1 METPILQYAG
11 GVIAAK
17 LDRTEKEL
25 VHGVS
30 FHISRGESLALIG
43 ETGSGKT
50 LIAQSVMGVLPGNV
64 RLVSGEVLFCGKA
77 LPKGKKL
84 RSMLGR
90 EIVYIPQNGHEF
102 LDPSRSIRRQ
112 MFDSIAKLG
121 IAAPLREAF
130 AREKLTQVGFTQPE
144 AILDR
149 YAFQLSGGMA
159 QRVTIAL
166 ALCSQAKLLIADE
179 PTNGLDQDSKQQ
191 TLSLLNDLFP
201 DAAKLVITHDIS
213 VAATCGRILV
223 LCGGKML
230 ETGAGCPAPSLHPSP
245 AGCLGGKWDAGNAGF
260 ADGGGR
266 LSLLSP
272 LSRSLR
278 TMPCRNT
285 PEDAGRQ
292 RMVVLQG
299 MISME
304 QIDKVLQNVTLDI
317 PDGQICGIFGKSG
330 IGKST
335 LAKVLCGICPPDG
348 GRILLDGQCLVS
360 QNTPY
365 DRKLGLSIQMVY
377 QQPYATLDP
386 RQKIGSGF
394 KELIRYHGFAP
405 RGEER
410 ALTEDVLVKVG
421 LEPQILAHLP
431 HQISGG
437 EAQRVAI
444 ARCLLFRPK
453 LLILD
458 EATSMLDVSTQANVL
473 GMVRRQMQ
481 EHHGSILLISHDE
494 ALVNLLCDQIYVF
507 EKKHTN
513 QKEKNTK

>member
-1 METPILQYAG
+1 MEKTSPGEASARNLICYSMLIGSYTAIPAKTQSKGAAFLGEESAASLRRAGMQSNTGSEEHLETPILQYAG

-30 FHISRGESLALIG
+30 FHISHGESLALIG

-230 ETGAGCPAPSLHPSP
+230 ETGSSALVLAAPRHPYTQ
-245 AGCLGGKWDAGNAGF
+245 ALLGCLGGKRDAGNAGF
-260 ADGGGR
+260 ADGGGH

-292 RMVVLQG
+292 RMV
-299 MISME
+299 
-304 QIDKVLQNVTLDI
+304 
-317 PDGQICGIFGKSG
+317 C
-330 IGKST
+330 
-335 LAKVLCGICPPDG
+335 C
-348 GRILLDGQCLVS
+348 
-360 QNTPY
+360 
-365 DRKLGLSIQMVY
+365 
-377 QQPYATLDP
+377 
-386 RQKIGSGF
+386 
-394 KELIRYHGFAP
+394 KE
-405 RGEER
+405 
-410 ALTEDVLVKVG
+410 
-421 LEPQILAHLP
+421 
-431 HQISGG
+431 
-437 EAQRVAI
+437 
-444 ARCLLFRPK
+444 
-453 LLILD
+453 
-458 EATSMLDVSTQANVL
+458 
-473 GMVRRQMQ
+473 
-481 EHHGSILLISHDE
+481 
-494 ALVNLLCDQIYVF
+494 
-507 EKKHTN
+507 
-513 QKEKNTK
+513 

>member
-1 METPILQYAG
+1 MQSNTGSEEHLETPILQYAG

-121 IAAPLREAF
+121 IAAPQREAF

-213 VAATCGRILV
+213 VAATCGRILG
-223 LCGGKML
+223 LCGKCWRL
-230 ETGAGCPAPSLHPSP
+230 AAPHWCWLPRAIPTPKPCWVPWWKTGCRKRRLCGRRRALVPSIAAVPQPSDDAVPKCP
-245 AGCLGGKWDAGNAGF
+245 
-260 ADGGGR
+260 GGR
-266 LSLLSP
+266 
-272 LSRSLR
+272 RE
-278 TMPCRNT
+278 TENGGAARNDLHGT
-285 PEDAGRQ
+285 
-292 RMVVLQG
+292 
-299 MISME
+299 
-304 QIDKVLQNVTLDI
+304 
-317 PDGQICGIFGKSG
+317 
-330 IGKST
+330 
-335 LAKVLCGICPPDG
+335 
-348 GRILLDGQCLVS
+348 
-360 QNTPY
+360 
-365 DRKLGLSIQMVY
+365 DR
-377 QQPYATLDP
+377 
-386 RQKIGSGF
+386 
-394 KELIRYHGFAP
+394 
-405 RGEER
+405 
-410 ALTEDVLVKVG
+410 
-421 LEPQILAHLP
+421 
-431 HQISGG
+431 
-437 EAQRVAI
+437 
-444 ARCLLFRPK
+444 
-453 LLILD
+453 
-458 EATSMLDVSTQANVL
+458 
-473 GMVRRQMQ
+473 
-481 EHHGSILLISHDE
+481 
-494 ALVNLLCDQIYVF
+494 
-507 EKKHTN
+507 
-513 QKEKNTK
+513 

>member
-1 METPILQYAG
+1 MQSNTGSEEHLETPILQYAG

-191 TLSLLNDLFP
+191 TLSLLNIQ
-201 DAAKLVITHDIS
+201 A
-213 VAATCGRILV
+213 
-223 LCGGKML
+223 
-230 ETGAGCPAPSLHPSP
+230 HP
-245 AGCLGGKWDAGNAGF
+245 
-260 ADGGGR
+260 
-266 LSLLSP
+266 
-272 LSRSLR
+272 
-278 TMPCRNT
+278 
-285 PEDAGRQ
+285 
-292 RMVVLQG
+292 
-299 MISME
+299 
-304 QIDKVLQNVTLDI
+304 
-317 PDGQICGIFGKSG
+317 GQKPGIFLQSMFH
-330 IGKST
+330 IGFILSKI
-335 LAKVLCGICPPDG
+335 AKC
-348 GRILLDGQCLVS
+348 
-360 QNTPY
+360 
-365 DRKLGLSIQMVY
+365 
-377 QQPYATLDP
+377 
-386 RQKIGSGF
+386 
-394 KELIRYHGFAP
+394 
-405 RGEER
+405 
-410 ALTEDVLVKVG
+410 
-421 LEPQILAHLP
+421 
-431 HQISGG
+431 
-437 EAQRVAI
+437 
-444 ARCLLFRPK
+444 CLLKKIIP
-453 LLILD
+453 
-458 EATSMLDVSTQANVL
+458 
-473 GMVRRQMQ
+473 VRQGTGCER
-481 EHHGSILLISHDE
+481 
-494 ALVNLLCDQIYVF
+494 N
-507 EKKHTN
+507 
-513 QKEKNTK
+513 KNFARF

>member
-1 METPILQYAG
+1 MQSNTGSEEHLETPILQYAG

-191 TLSLLNDLFP
+191 TLSLLNEMICSRMRQSSLSRMTFP
-201 DAAKLVITHDIS
+201 WQRPAAGSLS
-213 VAATCGRILV
+213 CAAGKCWRLAAPHWCWLPRAIPTPKPCWVPWWKTGCRKRRFCGRRRALV
-223 LCGGKML
+223 
-230 ETGAGCPAPSLHPSP
+230 PSIAAVPQPSD
-245 AGCLGGKWDAGNAGF
+245 DAVPKYP
-260 ADGGGR
+260 GGR
-266 LSLLSP
+266 WK
-272 LSRSLR
+272 
-278 TMPCRNT
+278 TENGGAARNDLHGT
-285 PEDAGRQ
+285 
-292 RMVVLQG
+292 
-299 MISME
+299 
-304 QIDKVLQNVTLDI
+304 
-317 PDGQICGIFGKSG
+317 
-330 IGKST
+330 
-335 LAKVLCGICPPDG
+335 
-348 GRILLDGQCLVS
+348 
-360 QNTPY
+360 
-365 DRKLGLSIQMVY
+365 DR
-377 QQPYATLDP
+377 
-386 RQKIGSGF
+386 
-394 KELIRYHGFAP
+394 
-405 RGEER
+405 
-410 ALTEDVLVKVG
+410 
-421 LEPQILAHLP
+421 
-431 HQISGG
+431 
-437 EAQRVAI
+437 
-444 ARCLLFRPK
+444 
-453 LLILD
+453 
-458 EATSMLDVSTQANVL
+458 
-473 GMVRRQMQ
+473 
-481 EHHGSILLISHDE
+481 
-494 ALVNLLCDQIYVF
+494 
-507 EKKHTN
+507 
-513 QKEKNTK
+513 

>member
-1 METPILQYAG
+1 MQSNIVSEGHLETPILQYAG

-121 IAAPLREAF
+121 IAAPQREAF

-191 TLSLLNDLFP
+191 TLSLLNIQ
-201 DAAKLVITHDIS
+201 A
-213 VAATCGRILV
+213 
-223 LCGGKML
+223 
-230 ETGAGCPAPSLHPSP
+230 HP
-245 AGCLGGKWDAGNAGF
+245 
-260 ADGGGR
+260 
-266 LSLLSP
+266 
-272 LSRSLR
+272 
-278 TMPCRNT
+278 
-285 PEDAGRQ
+285 
-292 RMVVLQG
+292 
-299 MISME
+299 
-304 QIDKVLQNVTLDI
+304 
-317 PDGQICGIFGKSG
+317 GQKPGIFLQSMFH
-330 IGKST
+330 IGFILSKI
-335 LAKVLCGICPPDG
+335 AKC
-348 GRILLDGQCLVS
+348 
-360 QNTPY
+360 
-365 DRKLGLSIQMVY
+365 
-377 QQPYATLDP
+377 
-386 RQKIGSGF
+386 
-394 KELIRYHGFAP
+394 
-405 RGEER
+405 
-410 ALTEDVLVKVG
+410 
-421 LEPQILAHLP
+421 
-431 HQISGG
+431 
-437 EAQRVAI
+437 
-444 ARCLLFRPK
+444 CLLKKIIP
-453 LLILD
+453 
-458 EATSMLDVSTQANVL
+458 
-473 GMVRRQMQ
+473 VRQGTGCER
-481 EHHGSILLISHDE
+481 
-494 ALVNLLCDQIYVF
+494 N
-507 EKKHTN
+507 
-513 QKEKNTK
+513 KNFSRF

>member
-30 FHISRGESLALIG
+30 FHISHGESLALIG

-201 DAAKLVITHDIS
+201 DAAKLVITPTPKPCW
-213 VAATCGRILV
+213 VPWWKTGCRKRRLCGRRRALV
-223 LCGGKML
+223 PSIAAVPQPSDDAVPK
-230 ETGAGCPAPSLHPSP
+230 CP
-245 AGCLGGKWDAGNAGF
+245 
-260 ADGGGR
+260 GGR
-266 LSLLSP
+266 
-272 LSRSLR
+272 RE
-278 TMPCRNT
+278 TENGGAARNDLHGT
-285 PEDAGRQ
+285 
-292 RMVVLQG
+292 
-299 MISME
+299 
-304 QIDKVLQNVTLDI
+304 
-317 PDGQICGIFGKSG
+317 
-330 IGKST
+330 
-335 LAKVLCGICPPDG
+335 
-348 GRILLDGQCLVS
+348 
-360 QNTPY
+360 
-365 DRKLGLSIQMVY
+365 DR
-377 QQPYATLDP
+377 
-386 RQKIGSGF
+386 
-394 KELIRYHGFAP
+394 
-405 RGEER
+405 
-410 ALTEDVLVKVG
+410 
-421 LEPQILAHLP
+421 
-431 HQISGG
+431 
-437 EAQRVAI
+437 
-444 ARCLLFRPK
+444 
-453 LLILD
+453 
-458 EATSMLDVSTQANVL
+458 
-473 GMVRRQMQ
+473 
-481 EHHGSILLISHDE
+481 
-494 ALVNLLCDQIYVF
+494 
-507 EKKHTN
+507 
-513 QKEKNTK
+513 

>member
-1 METPILQYAG
+1 MQSNTGSEEHLETPILQYAG

-90 EIVYIPQNGHEF
+90 EIVNIPQNGHEF

-191 TLSLLNDLFP
+191 TLSLLNIQ
-201 DAAKLVITHDIS
+201 A
-213 VAATCGRILV
+213 
-223 LCGGKML
+223 
-230 ETGAGCPAPSLHPSP
+230 HP
-245 AGCLGGKWDAGNAGF
+245 
-260 ADGGGR
+260 
-266 LSLLSP
+266 
-272 LSRSLR
+272 
-278 TMPCRNT
+278 
-285 PEDAGRQ
+285 
-292 RMVVLQG
+292 
-299 MISME
+299 
-304 QIDKVLQNVTLDI
+304 
-317 PDGQICGIFGKSG
+317 GQKPGIFLQSMFH
-330 IGKST
+330 IGFILSKI
-335 LAKVLCGICPPDG
+335 AKC
-348 GRILLDGQCLVS
+348 
-360 QNTPY
+360 
-365 DRKLGLSIQMVY
+365 
-377 QQPYATLDP
+377 
-386 RQKIGSGF
+386 
-394 KELIRYHGFAP
+394 
-405 RGEER
+405 
-410 ALTEDVLVKVG
+410 
-421 LEPQILAHLP
+421 
-431 HQISGG
+431 
-437 EAQRVAI
+437 
-444 ARCLLFRPK
+444 CLLKKIIP
-453 LLILD
+453 
-458 EATSMLDVSTQANVL
+458 
-473 GMVRRQMQ
+473 VRQGTGCER
-481 EHHGSILLISHDE
+481 
-494 ALVNLLCDQIYVF
+494 N
-507 EKKHTN
+507 
-513 QKEKNTK
+513 KNFSRF

>member
-1 METPILQYAG
+1 METPIIQYAG

-17 LDRTEKEL
+17 LARAEKEL
-25 VHGVS
+25 VRGVS

-191 TLSLLNDLFP
+191 TLSL
-201 DAAKLVITHDIS
+201 
-213 VAATCGRILV
+213 
-223 LCGGKML
+223 
-230 ETGAGCPAPSLHPSP
+230 
-245 AGCLGGKWDAGNAGF
+245 
-260 ADGGGR
+260 
-266 LSLLSP
+266 
-272 LSRSLR
+272 
-278 TMPCRNT
+278 
-285 PEDAGRQ
+285 
-292 RMVVLQG
+292 
-299 MISME
+299 
-304 QIDKVLQNVTLDI
+304 
-317 PDGQICGIFGKSG
+317 
-330 IGKST
+330 
-335 LAKVLCGICPPDG
+335 
-348 GRILLDGQCLVS
+348 
-360 QNTPY
+360 
-365 DRKLGLSIQMVY
+365 
-377 QQPYATLDP
+377 
-386 RQKIGSGF
+386 
-394 KELIRYHGFAP
+394 
-405 RGEER
+405 
-410 ALTEDVLVKVG
+410 
-421 LEPQILAHLP
+421 
-431 HQISGG
+431 
-437 EAQRVAI
+437 
-444 ARCLLFRPK
+444 
-453 LLILD
+453 
-458 EATSMLDVSTQANVL
+458 
-473 GMVRRQMQ
+473 
-481 EHHGSILLISHDE
+481 
-494 ALVNLLCDQIYVF
+494 
-507 EKKHTN
+507 
-513 QKEKNTK
+513 

>member
-121 IAAPLREAF
+121 IAAPQREAF

-223 LCGGKML
+223 LCAGKCWRL
-230 ETGAGCPAPSLHPSP
+230 AAPHWCWLPRAIPTPKPCWVPWWKTGCRKRRLCGRRRALVPSIAAVPQPSDDAVPKCP
-245 AGCLGGKWDAGNAGF
+245 
-260 ADGGGR
+260 GGR
-266 LSLLSP
+266 
-272 LSRSLR
+272 RE
-278 TMPCRNT
+278 TENGGAARNDLHGT
-285 PEDAGRQ
+285 
-292 RMVVLQG
+292 
-299 MISME
+299 
-304 QIDKVLQNVTLDI
+304 
-317 PDGQICGIFGKSG
+317 
-330 IGKST
+330 
-335 LAKVLCGICPPDG
+335 
-348 GRILLDGQCLVS
+348 
-360 QNTPY
+360 
-365 DRKLGLSIQMVY
+365 DR
-377 QQPYATLDP
+377 
-386 RQKIGSGF
+386 
-394 KELIRYHGFAP
+394 
-405 RGEER
+405 
-410 ALTEDVLVKVG
+410 
-421 LEPQILAHLP
+421 
-431 HQISGG
+431 
-437 EAQRVAI
+437 
-444 ARCLLFRPK
+444 
-453 LLILD
+453 
-458 EATSMLDVSTQANVL
+458 
-473 GMVRRQMQ
+473 
-481 EHHGSILLISHDE
+481 
-494 ALVNLLCDQIYVF
+494 
-507 EKKHTN
+507 
-513 QKEKNTK
+513 

>member
-1 METPILQYAG
+1 M
-11 GVIAAK
+11 
-17 LDRTEKEL
+17 
-25 VHGVS
+25 
-30 FHISRGESLALIG
+30 
-43 ETGSGKT
+43 
-50 LIAQSVMGVLPGNV
+50 
-64 RLVSGEVLFCGKA
+64 
-77 LPKGKKL
+77 PKGKKL

-230 ETGAGCPAPSLHPSP
+230 ETGSSALVLAAPRHPYTQ
-245 AGCLGGKWDAGNAGF
+245 ALLGALVEKRDAGNADF
-260 ADGGGR
+260 ADGDGH

-285 PEDAGRQ
+285 PEDAG
-292 RMVVLQG
+292 
-299 MISME
+299 
-304 QIDKVLQNVTLDI
+304 
-317 PDGQICGIFGKSG
+317 
-330 IGKST
+330 
-335 LAKVLCGICPPDG
+335 
-348 GRILLDGQCLVS
+348 
-360 QNTPY
+360 
-365 DRKLGLSIQMVY
+365 DREWWCC
-377 QQPYATLDP
+377 
-386 RQKIGSGF
+386 
-394 KELIRYHGFAP
+394 KE
-405 RGEER
+405 
-410 ALTEDVLVKVG
+410 
-421 LEPQILAHLP
+421 
-431 HQISGG
+431 
-437 EAQRVAI
+437 
-444 ARCLLFRPK
+444 
-453 LLILD
+453 
-458 EATSMLDVSTQANVL
+458 
-473 GMVRRQMQ
+473 
-481 EHHGSILLISHDE
+481 
-494 ALVNLLCDQIYVF
+494 
-507 EKKHTN
+507 
-513 QKEKNTK
+513 

>member
-25 VHGVS
+25 VHRVS

-112 MFDSIAKLG
+112 MFDSIARLG

-166 ALCSQAKLLIADE
+166 ALCSEAKLLIADE

-213 VAATCGRILV
+213 VAASCGRILV

-230 ETGAGCPAPSLHPSP
+230 ETGSSALVLAAPRIPTPKPCWVPWWKTGCRKRRLCGRRRALVPSIAAVPQPSD
-245 AGCLGGKWDAGNAGF
+245 DAVPKCP
-260 ADGGGR
+260 GGR
-266 LSLLSP
+266 
-272 LSRSLR
+272 RE
-278 TMPCRNT
+278 TENGGAARNDLHGT
-285 PEDAGRQ
+285 
-292 RMVVLQG
+292 
-299 MISME
+299 
-304 QIDKVLQNVTLDI
+304 
-317 PDGQICGIFGKSG
+317 
-330 IGKST
+330 
-335 LAKVLCGICPPDG
+335 
-348 GRILLDGQCLVS
+348 
-360 QNTPY
+360 
-365 DRKLGLSIQMVY
+365 DR
-377 QQPYATLDP
+377 
-386 RQKIGSGF
+386 
-394 KELIRYHGFAP
+394 
-405 RGEER
+405 
-410 ALTEDVLVKVG
+410 
-421 LEPQILAHLP
+421 
-431 HQISGG
+431 
-437 EAQRVAI
+437 
-444 ARCLLFRPK
+444 
-453 LLILD
+453 
-458 EATSMLDVSTQANVL
+458 
-473 GMVRRQMQ
+473 
-481 EHHGSILLISHDE
+481 
-494 ALVNLLCDQIYVF
+494 
-507 EKKHTN
+507 
-513 QKEKNTK
+513 

>member
-90 EIVYIPQNGHEF
+90 EIVNIPQNGHEF

-191 TLSLLNDLFP
+191 TLSLLNIQ
-201 DAAKLVITHDIS
+201 A
-213 VAATCGRILV
+213 
-223 LCGGKML
+223 
-230 ETGAGCPAPSLHPSP
+230 HP
-245 AGCLGGKWDAGNAGF
+245 
-260 ADGGGR
+260 
-266 LSLLSP
+266 
-272 LSRSLR
+272 
-278 TMPCRNT
+278 
-285 PEDAGRQ
+285 
-292 RMVVLQG
+292 
-299 MISME
+299 
-304 QIDKVLQNVTLDI
+304 
-317 PDGQICGIFGKSG
+317 GQKPGIFLQSMFH
-330 IGKST
+330 IGFILSKI
-335 LAKVLCGICPPDG
+335 AKC
-348 GRILLDGQCLVS
+348 
-360 QNTPY
+360 
-365 DRKLGLSIQMVY
+365 
-377 QQPYATLDP
+377 
-386 RQKIGSGF
+386 
-394 KELIRYHGFAP
+394 
-405 RGEER
+405 
-410 ALTEDVLVKVG
+410 
-421 LEPQILAHLP
+421 
-431 HQISGG
+431 
-437 EAQRVAI
+437 
-444 ARCLLFRPK
+444 CLLKKIIP
-453 LLILD
+453 
-458 EATSMLDVSTQANVL
+458 
-473 GMVRRQMQ
+473 VRQGTGCER
-481 EHHGSILLISHDE
+481 
-494 ALVNLLCDQIYVF
+494 N
-507 EKKHTN
+507 
-513 QKEKNTK
+513 KNFSRF

>member
-121 IAAPLREAF
+121 IAAPQREAF

-149 YAFQLSGGMA
+149 YAFQLSGGM
-159 QRVTIAL
+159 
-166 ALCSQAKLLIADE
+166 
-179 PTNGLDQDSKQQ
+179 
-191 TLSLLNDLFP
+191 
-201 DAAKLVITHDIS
+201 
-213 VAATCGRILV
+213 
-223 LCGGKML
+223 
-230 ETGAGCPAPSLHPSP
+230 
-245 AGCLGGKWDAGNAGF
+245 
-260 ADGGGR
+260 
-266 LSLLSP
+266 
-272 LSRSLR
+272 
-278 TMPCRNT
+278 
-285 PEDAGRQ
+285 
-292 RMVVLQG
+292 
-299 MISME
+299 
-304 QIDKVLQNVTLDI
+304 
-317 PDGQICGIFGKSG
+317 
-330 IGKST
+330 
-335 LAKVLCGICPPDG
+335 
-348 GRILLDGQCLVS
+348 
-360 QNTPY
+360 
-365 DRKLGLSIQMVY
+365 
-377 QQPYATLDP
+377 
-386 RQKIGSGF
+386 
-394 KELIRYHGFAP
+394 
-405 RGEER
+405 
-410 ALTEDVLVKVG
+410 
-421 LEPQILAHLP
+421 
-431 HQISGG
+431 
-437 EAQRVAI
+437 AQRVAI